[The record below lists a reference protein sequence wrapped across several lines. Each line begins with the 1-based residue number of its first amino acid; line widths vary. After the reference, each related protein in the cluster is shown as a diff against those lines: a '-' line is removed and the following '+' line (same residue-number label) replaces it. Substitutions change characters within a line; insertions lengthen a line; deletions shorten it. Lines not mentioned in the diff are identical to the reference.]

1 MSEQAPTPSAAS
13 DAESGAMVSDR
24 LSRRRHLLRMA
35 AAGSPLMVSLPTRA
49 AGPIGS
55 AYRGAINDAIHP
67 PLLAVSS
74 ADGWIRVAGTRF
86 TGTYTLAA
94 DLGVPPVQYSGQ
106 LYRIEGVWY
115 DTSGHLQVH
124 GSGPPEPHHPAV
136 PFATTDTRRTATTTA
151 PSPHPR
157 HGDTRPGQD
166 PSSRHAAPAT
176 PLKAR
181 VGGPT
186 CAGGLSGP
194 RCEALRTGRTP
205 GARSAPGKPSA

>member
-13 DAESGAMVSDR
+13 DAESGATVSDR

-115 DTSGHLQVH
+115 DTSGAI
-124 GSGPPEPHHPAV
+124 AV
-136 PFATTDTRRTATTTA
+136 PVSGTEEPVYLAVLFATT
-151 PSPHPR
+151 
-157 HGDTRPGQD
+157 
-166 PSSRHAAPAT
+166 
-176 PLKAR
+176 L
-181 VGGPT
+181 
-186 CAGGLSGP
+186 
-194 RCEALRTGRTP
+194 TP
-205 GARSAPGKPSA
+205 GSGSATELGAWPRYVGAGQALHLSSWSSLSPTGSQGPGWVVG